1 MSTDTYGPVRRAAG
15 ILGLLALA
23 PTGIG
28 LLSGT
33 LSPTDAAIRAGVTL
47 LAARIVARIASWWLR
62 GAIERPPP
70 AIDDGPSGTAGT
82 DARPGAPPRR
92 RSTDSPTTTS

>member
-1 MSTDTYGPVRRAAG
+1 MSTRMYGPVRRAAG

-33 LSPTDAAIRAGVTL
+33 LTPADAAIRACVTL
-47 LAARIVARIASWWLR
+47 VAARIVARVVSWWLR
-62 GAIERPPP
+62 GAVERPRPLTVDSAP
-70 AIDDGPSGTAGT
+70 GTAGT
-82 DARPGAPPRR
+82 DTRPGAPSQR

>member
-47 LAARIVARIASWWLR
+47 LAARIVARA
-62 GAIERPPP
+62 
-70 AIDDGPSGTAGT
+70 
-82 DARPGAPPRR
+82 
-92 RSTDSPTTTS
+92 